1 MKKTT
6 LPFAPFAL
14 RELAEHW
21 EREMARSTA
30 WELDELRSRVCQ
42 VYVQIVNNDFDP
54 DFRRATRERLLSML
68 DAGPIEPAVLE
79 QAADAAAADD
89 DRVLERRVLE
99 ALARSEDAEVR
110 RRALERLGDFFD
122 QMRDRGAAVDSWRS
136 AARVLE
142 DTHHEG
148 ESARLYERMLD
159 ARPDD
164 HEAAE
169 KLVHL
174 YADGG
179 DWHKLAEALG
189 VVVRKDCQRA
199 ADLLLHVAPGAV
211 AAGAHGEL
219 ASMVDEV
226 VVLLPSGSASAH
238 DLLRAKSRALASSAP
253 PAQASEAYRALLQA
267 FGSDDDRLE
276 YEAYIASMPDALERH
291 QERRWL
297 FQWRAANDLDACE
310 PLLAWAKEEEEQGE
324 IELATGILRRILA
337 DSPSCKEALEPLCRL
352 ALRTGDF
359 AGALDALDALT
370 DAASRDEWPRLGQ
383 FVAPLLQT
391 GAAIILTEPFDTSAE
406 LALFGRLVRIAREL
420 DQLDAVAQWYGH
432 ALRGRLG
439 DAALTDAIGR
449 RFAALEGECS
459 IDPSFFAET
468 LEHVLEVVPGARW
481 ALDRV
486 KLALAAQARWDD
498 FFRMIDRALEVIEGA
513 RDRAELLEEAAFA
526 ARDVAKDARR
536 ATTYLRALC
545 DERPGDVAATL
556 ALEHLYERQGRKLV
570 LAEFLGRRAERA
582 QGATRRELQRRIVAL
597 RLELGD
603 VEDATALVDEML
615 DGGADVGSLC
625 EVLEQLARHPDQE
638 RAADRLRAYYEG
650 LGRVGDCIRL
660 VEASLD
666 RPTDDLRLAALTR
679 DLVRLR
685 VQAAAGAPGQ
695 LVRAAERVQQDAAK
709 RPELAGTMHRAL
721 LLRAIAAS
729 KRAPTDADFADA
741 LEGAWRA
748 LGAWT
753 EHLLYAG
760 EVERA
765 CRVLRRSAGLPFE
778 RTRRRELLGLAAE
791 LSMDRLGDA
800 PQAIRLLEELFR
812 EDSADAVA
820 SGLVDRFASLLR
832 AAHREDRV
840 AALWEQQAAHR
851 ASAGDRANESAR
863 WRLAAEA
870 WERAARVERAIAA
883 YGHAA
888 ELGSE
893 EAFEALARIH
903 TEHGSWPEATTALE
917 WLYVHAHASSRARH
931 AIHLAD
937 AYLQLGRSDRARA
950 CLEQVLCAAP
960 AAADADTVAAM
971 LADLYRRD
979 AAWRPLA
986 DTLTMLA
993 RSAADPQRSVAL
1005 FREASSIVQS
1015 ELDAPTEA
1023 ADLLALA
1030 VASNPADTSVRLELA
1045 QLLESLEQWSRAA
1058 EVLRDRIALFG
1069 EHRGTER
1076 AHLHHRLARVLVR
1089 ANDPAGAFA
1098 QLRLA
1103 SRMRPRD
1110 PVILHDLARAAVE
1123 VGDFDLAEQSYRAL
1137 LLALRHPT
1145 DAPLS
1150 TSAPQVLLQLAKIA
1164 LLRGKAARAA
1174 DLADSALQS
1183 ALDAGEDPRPFERVL
1198 SEMGRHDLLVSTL
1211 THQLEWPGDV
1221 GARCGALRDLVEVW
1235 RSDLRQERELGT
1247 LLRRS
1252 ARTLRAD
1259 LERDQIADGSA
1270 WAALWSVHAALG
1282 EEASLLEAGDRIVPL
1297 LHDAL
1302 DRIDA
1307 APDRARLRVALA
1319 AMLAP
1324 QPAGTEHAAQL
1335 LSTALDEVDDA
1346 ETARRIAQELEVLG
1360 SPRVADALEKCVTLD
1375 PQAVR
1380 YLAPRLATLR
1390 EAQGDAAGVVRALE
1404 TLFAAEPDRG
1414 TALEDL
1420 PLLRR
1425 LVAAYETLGTDPE
1438 AIGLERLASL
1448 AAADGAWDRAAA
1460 IYARMMRVR
1469 ADGKS
1474 VARGASRL
1482 LEACERAG
1490 RPGDAREPLE
1500 EAQQR
1505 VAGCTEIE
1513 RALERVYELTSDWT
1527 ALAALLAAR
1536 AERASDAAQKVA
1548 LLLRAATVLVERG
1561 GDASSALPWIE
1572 LARKARPESLEA
1584 ALLWAR
1590 LQKAAGRTREAL
1602 GALEDAARHTRG
1614 KRSPV
1619 LATVYLEMGKAYLAA
1634 DELAEAFDALKAG
1647 FSVDWH
1653 SGELALLLGL
1663 VALDLGDEKIAERAL
1678 LAVAMAAPRKEGSTA
1693 GATASEK
1700 VTAYI
1705 HLASLAQ
1712 AQGDLVKARRWAGR
1726 AASEDPSHAGA
1737 RALLDK
1743 FESRPPVAKLA

>member
-1 MKKTT
+1 
-6 LPFAPFAL
+6 
-14 RELAEHW
+14 
-21 EREMARSTA
+21 
-30 WELDELRSRVCQ
+30 
-42 VYVQIVNNDFDP
+42 
-54 DFRRATRERLLSML
+54 
-68 DAGPIEPAVLE
+68 
-79 QAADAAAADD
+79 
-89 DRVLERRVLE
+89 
-99 ALARSEDAEVR
+99 
-110 RRALERLGDFFD
+110 
-122 QMRDRGAAVDSWRS
+122 
-136 AARVLE
+136 
-142 DTHHEG
+142 
-148 ESARLYERMLD
+148 
-159 ARPDD
+159 
-164 HEAAE
+164 
-169 KLVHL
+169 
-174 YADGG
+174 
-179 DWHKLAEALG
+179 
-189 VVVRKDCQRA
+189 
-199 ADLLLHVAPGAV
+199 
-211 AAGAHGEL
+211 
-219 ASMVDEV
+219 
-226 VVLLPSGSASAH
+226 
-238 DLLRAKSRALASSAP
+238 
-253 PAQASEAYRALLQA
+253 
-267 FGSDDDRLE
+267 
-276 YEAYIASMPDALERH
+276 
-291 QERRWL
+291 
-297 FQWRAANDLDACE
+297 
-310 PLLAWAKEEEEQGE
+310 
-324 IELATGILRRILA
+324 
-337 DSPSCKEALEPLCRL
+337 
-352 ALRTGDF
+352 
-359 AGALDALDALT
+359 
-370 DAASRDEWPRLGQ
+370 
-383 FVAPLLQT
+383 
-391 GAAIILTEPFDTSAE
+391 
-406 LALFGRLVRIAREL
+406 
-420 DQLDAVAQWYGH
+420 
-432 ALRGRLG
+432 
-439 DAALTDAIGR
+439 
-449 RFAALEGECS
+449 
-459 IDPSFFAET
+459 
-468 LEHVLEVVPGARW
+468 
-481 ALDRV
+481 
-486 KLALAAQARWDD
+486 
-498 FFRMIDRALEVIEGA
+498 
-513 RDRAELLEEAAFA
+513 
-526 ARDVAKDARR
+526 
-536 ATTYLRALC
+536 
-545 DERPGDVAATL
+545 
-556 ALEHLYERQGRKLV
+556 
-570 LAEFLGRRAERA
+570 
-582 QGATRRELQRRIVAL
+582 
-597 RLELGD
+597 
-603 VEDATALVDEML
+603 
-615 DGGADVGSLC
+615 
-625 EVLEQLARHPDQE
+625 
-638 RAADRLRAYYEG
+638 
-650 LGRVGDCIRL
+650 
-660 VEASLD
+660 
-666 RPTDDLRLAALTR
+666 
-679 DLVRLR
+679 
-685 VQAAAGAPGQ
+685 
-695 LVRAAERVQQDAAK
+695 
-709 RPELAGTMHRAL
+709 MHRAL

-760 EVERA
+760 EVARA
-765 CRVLRRSAGLPFE
+765 CRVLRRGAGLPFE

-791 LSMDRLGDA
+791 LSMDRLDDA

-820 SGLVDRFASLLR
+820 SGLVERFASLLR
-832 AAHREDRV
+832 AAGREDRV
-840 AALWEQQAAHR
+840 ATLWEQQAGHQAT
-851 ASAGDRANESAR
+851 AGDRAKENAR
-863 WRLAAEA
+863 WRLAGEA
-870 WERAARVERAIAA
+870 WERAASVERAIAA
-883 YGHAA
+883 YQHAA

-893 EAFEALARIH
+893 EAFAALARVH
-903 TEHGSWPEATTALE
+903 VEHGRWPEATAALE

-931 AIHLAD
+931 ALHLAD
-937 AYLQLGRSDRARA
+937 AYLQLGRRDRARA

-960 AAADADTVAAM
+960 AAADADAM
-971 LADLYRRD
+971 GTMLVDLYRLD

-986 DTLTMLA
+986 ETLAMLA
-993 RSAADPQRSVAL
+993 RTASDPQRSVAL
-1005 FREASSIVQS
+1005 FREAASIVQS

-1030 VASNPADTSVRLELA
+1030 VASHPADTSLRLDLA
-1045 QLLESLEQWSRAA
+1045 QLLEDLQQWSRAA

-1089 ANDPAGAFA
+1089 ASDPAGAFA

-1123 VGDFDLAEQSYRAL
+1123 VGDFDLAEQTYRAL

-1145 DAPLS
+1145 DGSVS
-1150 TSAPQVLLQLAKIA
+1150 TSAPQVLLELAKIA

-1183 ALDAGEDPRPFERVL
+1183 ALDAGEDPRPFERAL

-1211 THQLEWPGDV
+1211 THQLEWPGEV
-1221 GARCGALRDLVEVW
+1221 AARCTALRDLVEVW

-1247 LLRRS
+1247 ILRRS

-1346 ETARRIAQELEVLG
+1346 ETARRIAQELEVLA
-1360 SPRVADALEKCVTLD
+1360 SPRVADALERCVALD

-1404 TLFAAEPDRG
+1404 MLFATESDRG

-1460 IYARMMRVR
+1460 IYARMVR
-1469 ADGKS
+1469 AWTGPS

-1482 LEACERAG
+1482 LVACERAG

-1500 EAQQR
+1500 EALRR
-1505 VAGCTEIE
+1505 VPGCTEVE
-1513 RALERVYELTSDWT
+1513 RALERVYEVTNDWT

-1536 AERASDAAQKVA
+1536 AERASDAAEKVA

-1561 GDASSALPWIE
+1561 GDASSALPWIA
-1572 LARKARPESLEA
+1572 LARRARPESLEA

-1590 LQKAAGRTREAL
+1590 LQKAAGHAREAL
-1602 GALEDAARHTRG
+1602 GALEEAARRTRG

-1619 LATVYLEMGKAYLAA
+1619 LATVYLEMGRAYLAG

-1647 FSVDWH
+1647 FAVDWH
-1653 SGELALLLGL
+1653 CGELALLLGL
-1663 VALDLGDEKIAERAL
+1663 VALDVGDDKIAERAL

-1700 VTAYI
+1700 VTAYV
-1705 HLASLAQ
+1705 HLASLAH

-1726 AASEDPSHAGA
+1726 AASEDPSHAGRA
-1737 RALLDK
+1737 RSSTSS
-1743 FESRPPVAKLA
+1743 SRTRGVPSSPSSRAADRRR

>member
-1 MKKTT
+1 MRKTT

-21 EREMARSTA
+21 ERQMDRATA
-30 WELDELRSRVCQ
+30 WELDELRSRLCQ

-54 DFRRATRERLLSML
+54 DFRRVTRERLLSML
-68 DAGPIEPAVLE
+68 EAGPIEHAVLE
-79 QAADAAAADD
+79 QAADAAAEDD
-89 DRVLERRVLE
+89 DRVLERQVLE
-99 ALARSEDAEVR
+99 ALARTEDAEVR

-122 QMRDRGAAVDSWRS
+122 RIRDRGAAVDSWRS

-142 DTHHEG
+142 DTHHEC

-174 YADGG
+174 YADAR

-199 ADLLLHVAPGAV
+199 ADLLLHVAPRAV
-211 AAGAHGEL
+211 TAGAHGEL

-226 VVLLPSGSASAH
+226 VVLLPSGSASAR

-253 PAQASEAYRALLQA
+253 PAQTSEAYRALLQA
-267 FGSDDDRLE
+267 FGSDDDRRE
-276 YEAYIASMPDALERH
+276 YEAHIASMSDALERH

-297 FQWRAANDLDACE
+297 YQWRAANDLDACE

-324 IELATGILRRILA
+324 IEVAIGILRRVLA
-337 DSPSCKEALEPLCRL
+337 ESPSCKDALEPLCRL

-359 AGALDALDALT
+359 AGALDALEALT
-370 DAASRDEWPRLGQ
+370 DAAARDERPRFGQ
-383 FVAPLLQT
+383 YVAPLLQT
-391 GAAIILTEPFDTSAE
+391 GARVIMTEPFDTSAE

-420 DQLDAVAQWYGH
+420 DQLDAVALWYGH

-439 DAALTDAIGR
+439 DATLTDAIGR

-468 LEHVLEVVPGARW
+468 LEHVLDVVPGARW

-486 KLALAAQARWDD
+486 KLTLAAQARWDD
-498 FFRMIDRALEVIEGA
+498 FFRMIDRALETIEGA

-536 ATTYLRALC
+536 ATTYLSALC

-582 QGATRRELQRRIVAL
+582 KVATRRELQRRIVTL

-603 VEDATALVDEML
+603 VEDASAMVDEML
-615 DGGADVGSLC
+615 DAGADVGALC
-625 EVLEQLARHPDQE
+625 EALEQLARHPGQE
-638 RAADRLRAYYEG
+638 RAADRLRTYYESIG
-650 LGRVGDCIRL
+650 HVADCIRL

-666 RPTDDLRLAALTR
+666 RPTDDLRVAALTR

-721 LLRAIAAS
+721 LIRAIAAS

-741 LEGAWRA
+741 VEGAWRA

-753 EHLLYAG
+753 EHLLYAD

-765 CRVLRRSAGLPFE
+765 CRVIRRGAGLPFE
-778 RTRRRELLGLAAE
+778 RMRRRELLGLAAE
-791 LSMDRLGDA
+791 LSMDRLDDA
-800 PQAIRLLEELFR
+800 PQAIRLLEEIFR

-820 SGLVDRFASLLR
+820 SGLVDRFARVLR
-832 AAHREDRV
+832 AAGREDRV
-840 AALWEQQAAHR
+840 AILWEQQAGHQAI
-851 ASAGDRANESAR
+851 AGDRGNESAR

-883 YGHAA
+883 YEHAA

-893 EAFEALARIH
+893 EAYEALARIH
-903 TEHGSWPEATTALE
+903 AEHGKWPEATAALE

-931 AIHLAD
+931 SLHLAD
-937 AYLQLGRSDRARA
+937 AYLQLGRRDRARA

-960 AAADADTVAAM
+960 AAADADAVATM
-971 LADLYRRD
+971 LVDLYRTD
-979 AAWRPLA
+979 AAWRPLVDILA
-986 DTLTMLA
+986 MLA

-1005 FREASSIVQS
+1005 FREAASIVQS
-1015 ELDAPTEA
+1015 ELQAPTEA
-1023 ADLLALA
+1023 AELLALA
-1030 VASNPADTSVRLELA
+1030 VASNPADASVRLELA
-1045 QLLESLEQWSRAA
+1045 QLLEILGQWSRAA

-1076 AHLHHRLARVLVR
+1076 AHLHHRLARALVR

-1098 QLRLA
+1098 QLRMA
-1103 SRMRPRD
+1103 SKMRPRD
-1110 PVILHDLARAAVE
+1110 PVILHDLAQAALE
-1123 VGDFDLAEQSYRAL
+1123 VGDFDLAEQTYRAL
-1137 LLALRHPT
+1137 LIALRHPT
-1145 DAPLS
+1145 DASVS
-1150 TSAPQVLLQLAKIA
+1150 TSAPRVLLELAKIA
-1164 LLRGKAARAA
+1164 LLRGKTARAA

-1183 ALDAGEDPRPFERVL
+1183 ALDAGEDPRPFERAL

-1221 GARCGALRDLVEVW
+1221 AARCGALRDLVEVW
-1235 RSDLRQERELGT
+1235 RCDLRQERELGT

-1252 ARTLRAD
+1252 ARTLRGD
-1259 LERDQIADGSA
+1259 LERERIADGAA

-1282 EEASLLEAGDRIVPL
+1282 EEASLLESGDRIVPL

-1302 DRIDA
+1302 DSIDA

-1324 QPAGTEHAAQL
+1324 QPAHTEQATQL
-1335 LSTALDEVDDA
+1335 LSIALDEVDDA

-1360 SPRVADALEKCVTLD
+1360 SPRVADALERCITLD
-1375 PQAVR
+1375 PLGVR

-1390 EAQGDAAGVVRALE
+1390 EAQDDAAGVVRALE
-1404 TLFAAEPDRG
+1404 MLFAIVPEHG
-1414 TALEDL
+1414 TAREDL

-1438 AIGLERLASL
+1438 AIGLERMASL
-1448 AAADGAWDRAAA
+1448 AVADGAWDRAAG
-1460 IYARMMRVR
+1460 YYTRMVR
-1469 ADGKS
+1469 AWANPQEPADRKS
-1474 VARGASRL
+1474 LARGASRL
-1482 LEACERAG
+1482 LEACERTG

-1500 EAQQR
+1500 EARQR
-1505 VAGCTEIE
+1505 VPECSEVE
-1513 RALERVYELTSDWT
+1513 RALE
-1527 ALAALLAAR
+1527 
-1536 AERASDAAQKVA
+1536 
-1548 LLLRAATVLVERG
+1548 
-1561 GDASSALPWIE
+1561 
-1572 LARKARPESLEA
+1572 
-1584 ALLWAR
+1584 
-1590 LQKAAGRTREAL
+1590 
-1602 GALEDAARHTRG
+1602 
-1614 KRSPV
+1614 
-1619 LATVYLEMGKAYLAA
+1619 
-1634 DELAEAFDALKAG
+1634 
-1647 FSVDWH
+1647 
-1653 SGELALLLGL
+1653 
-1663 VALDLGDEKIAERAL
+1663 
-1678 LAVAMAAPRKEGSTA
+1678 
-1693 GATASEK
+1693 
-1700 VTAYI
+1700 
-1705 HLASLAQ
+1705 
-1712 AQGDLVKARRWAGR
+1712 
-1726 AASEDPSHAGA
+1726 
-1737 RALLDK
+1737 
-1743 FESRPPVAKLA
+1743 